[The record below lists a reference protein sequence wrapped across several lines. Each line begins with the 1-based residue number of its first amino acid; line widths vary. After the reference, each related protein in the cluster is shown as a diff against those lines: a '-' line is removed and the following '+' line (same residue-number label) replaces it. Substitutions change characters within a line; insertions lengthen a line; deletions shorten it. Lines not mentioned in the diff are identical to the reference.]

1 MKRKTDSNSCCLIIA
16 RAVHFRNLTRCF
28 EVHGIDISARFRYD
42 REILRDTCLNFHGS
56 NEVLIICSSQMK
68 EIYESFNLLLKSYK
82 SSSISIVFV
91 TLDELEIFL
100 TKSNQSV
107 LSE

>member
-1 MKRKTDSNSCCLIIA
+1 MP
-16 RAVHFRNLTRCF
+16 RAVHFRNFSRCF

-42 REILRDTCLNFHGS
+42 REILRDTCLNSYGS
-56 NEVLIICSSQMK
+56 NEVLVICSCQLK
-68 EIYESFNLLLKSYK
+68 EIYESLNLLLKSYK
-82 SSSISIVFV
+82 SSNISVTFV